1 MRYVA
6 DFDVAA
12 AVVVVVVEASAVGAL
27 LRAAVAQFQGWRGS
41 SEKET
46 PADGGWLFPRQEA
59 PSQLVTSYSVV
70 VVVVVVV
77 VVSTVQLEAG
87 QGWATV
93 AEEGHAL

>member
-6 DFDVAA
+6 AAAVAA
-12 AVVVVVVEASAVGAL
+12 AVVSAVGAP

-41 SEKET
+41 SEKEA

-59 PSQLVTSYSVV
+59 TSQLVTSYSVV
-70 VVVVVVV
+70 VVVVVG
-77 VVSTVQLEAG
+77 STVQLEAG